1 MIENHLVQGLVME
14 RTRLSLF
21 YLVGYLISG
30 GVMLLVAPCFSLKL
44 LFSNTDYGNI
54 FPRVVGMLFI
64 GLGFMIFQIIRL
76 RVSSLYSST
85 LIVRSFFVICFFSF
99 YLLNRDPFFL
109 VLSIIVGIGIALTT
123 TSYMLDQRHVLRS
136 QQKS

>member
-1 MIENHLVQGLVME
+1 ME
-14 RTRLSLF
+14 KTRLSLF

-30 GVMLLVAPCFSLKL
+30 GVMLLVAPYFSLKL

-54 FPRVVGMLFI
+54 FPRVVGVLFI
-64 GLGFMIFQIIRL
+64 GLGFVIFQIIRL

-85 LIVRSFFVICFFSF
+85 LIVRSFFVICFLSF

-109 VLSIIVGIGIALTT
+109 ILSVIVGVGIALTT
-123 TSYMLDQRHVLRS
+123 TSYMLDRQNVL
-136 QQKS
+136 KSNQPS